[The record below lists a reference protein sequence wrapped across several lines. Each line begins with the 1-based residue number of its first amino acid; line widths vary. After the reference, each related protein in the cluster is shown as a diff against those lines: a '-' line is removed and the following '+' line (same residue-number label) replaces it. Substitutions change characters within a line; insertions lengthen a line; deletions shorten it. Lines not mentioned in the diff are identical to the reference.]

1 MRSSVS
7 ANPPHTVTRY
17 QFVRSCCCP
26 DWSLKR
32 RLTAIVNVTFILP
45 FGVYRVSG
53 SRPRLPTSVIFA
65 MPAMLVSF
73 AARLRTVPEDY
84 SLSSCAASYFVGLN
98 PAASAASLVA
108 KQYSGTVRLYEGD
121 PGLW

>member
-7 ANPPHTVTRY
+7 ASPPQAVTRY

-32 RLTAIVNVTFILP
+32 RLTAMVNVTFILP

-53 SRPRLPTSVIFA
+53 SRPRFPTSVIFA
-65 MPAMLVSF
+65 IPAMLNSF
-73 AARLRTVPEDY
+73 VARLRSVLEDY
-84 SLSSCAASYFVGLN
+84 SPSSCAASYLVGLN
-98 PAASAASLVA
+98 PAASAASVLA

-121 PGLW
+121 PGL

>member
-7 ANPPHTVTRY
+7 AKPPHAVTRY
-17 QFVRSCCCP
+17 QLVRSCCCP

-53 SRPRLPTSVIFA
+53 SRPRFPTSVIFA

-73 AARLRTVPEDY
+73 AARLWAVSQGYAP
-84 SLSSCAASYFVGLN
+84 SSCAASYLVGLN
-98 PAASAASLVA
+98 PAASAASVVA
-108 KQYSGTVRLYEGD
+108 KQKSGTVRLYEGD
-121 PGLW
+121 PGL